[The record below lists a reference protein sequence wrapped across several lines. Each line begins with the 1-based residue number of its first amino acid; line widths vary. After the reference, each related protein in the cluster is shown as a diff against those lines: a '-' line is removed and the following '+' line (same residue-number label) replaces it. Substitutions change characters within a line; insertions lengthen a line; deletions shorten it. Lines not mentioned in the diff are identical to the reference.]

1 MNRASRS
8 GEVISLAEQQPPP
21 AGITHGEIAGP
32 EYKARTM
39 PLLEHLQ
46 EFRLRLF
53 ISLVVVAVT
62 STVSWFY
69 AGRAVDFLVRPVGKL
84 VFLTPGE
91 AFFTYLRVSVFMGFL
106 LGLPVIAHQAW
117 LFIRPALR
125 EKERKLVL
133 FLGPVSM
140 MLFLAGAA
148 FSFYFVLPAAIKYFT
163 GFATA
168 QLQPLFSLGAY
179 ISFIISFLLPF
190 GLVFELP
197 LILIVLAKM
206 EIINAA
212 FLESKRKIFVVLA
225 FIIGALAAPTPDIF
239 SQAMVALPL
248 LVFYEVSIFLIK
260 YFLCR

>member
-1 MNRASRS
+1 
-8 GEVISLAEQQPPP
+8 
-21 AGITHGEIAGP
+21 
-32 EYKARTM
+32 
-39 PLLEHLQ
+39 
-46 EFRLRLF
+46 
-53 ISLVVVAVT
+53 
-62 STVSWFY
+62 
-69 AGRAVDFLVRPVGKL
+69 
-84 VFLTPGE
+84 
-91 AFFTYLRVSVFMGFL
+91 
-106 LGLPVIAHQAW
+106 
-117 LFIRPALR
+117 
-125 EKERKLVL
+125 
-133 FLGPVSM
+133 
-140 MLFLAGAA
+140 
-148 FSFYFVLPAAIKYFT
+148 
-163 GFATA
+163 
-168 QLQPLFSLGAY
+168 FSLGAY